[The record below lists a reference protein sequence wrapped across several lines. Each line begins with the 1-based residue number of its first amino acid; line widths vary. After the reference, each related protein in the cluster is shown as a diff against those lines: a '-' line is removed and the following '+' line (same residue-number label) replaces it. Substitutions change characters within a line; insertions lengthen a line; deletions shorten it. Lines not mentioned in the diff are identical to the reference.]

1 MEHGSREGLPVYR
14 DGNGRRY
21 VVDTNRRPG
30 DSYYLVEVE
39 PREGFR
45 IWVEFEDGT
54 AGEVDLSYLAERSER
69 VASLWM
75 DRSFFETA
83 HIPTPGA
90 GVAWDGGWIDISPT
104 SLYLRVTG
112 KPLDE
117 VCPQVRFVP

>member
-1 MEHGSREGLPVYR
+1 MEHRSGKGLSVYSDR
-14 DGNGRRY
+14 NGRRY

-30 DSYYLVEVE
+30 DSYYLIGVE

-54 AGEVDLSYLAERSER
+54 AGVADLSDIAERSEW
-69 VASLWM
+69 VASLWE
-75 DRSFFETA
+75 DRSFFETV

-90 GVAWDGGWIDISPT
+90 GVVWDGRWIDISPI